1 MSHQEPNIGLNYGWR
16 LGESG
21 WNLQMD
27 ENLKAI
33 GALLLVSVL
42 SATDTTPQESLSPG
56 DRYLVPAS
64 GVTGAW
70 SGHEKKIVRWSGSA
84 WEVFNPQSGWEVTAQ
99 DTAQRYHY
107 DGTSWALLH
116 TRLGKYMNDTL
127 AANGGVPIGGVY
139 TNPLTGT
146 LHVRLR

>member
-1 MSHQEPNIGLNYGWR
+1 MSSQEPNTGLNYGWT

-42 SATDTTPQESLSPG
+42 SATETSPPASPSPG

-64 GVTGAW
+64 GVTGNW
-70 SGHEKKIVRWSGSA
+70 SGHEKKIARWSGSA
-84 WEVFNPQSGWEVTAQ
+84 WEVFNPKSGWEITAQ

-116 TRLGKYMNDTL
+116 SRLGQYADDSS
-127 AANGGVPIGGVY
+127 AATGGVPVGGTYV
-139 TNPLTGT
+139 NSATGG
-146 LHVRLR
+146 LQVRLV